1 MMSLHQPCDMG
12 IIAMLKVGYKMK
24 MLEILLNI
32 FDQEG
37 GYQLAAAERQK
48 QRAGCKGIHFGGKAT
63 IADAMEILNDTW
75 IVDASGDNSRYASK
89 KAVRQCWRKSD
100 ILPISW
106 KTAID
111 QELGSSSVAARDK
124 VLSDGDCTE
133 LCNLMQTL
141 MKRCSSE
148 NVNTRTIASG
158 LRDSFVDEGTMT
170 IDELHET
177 AQTWV
182 NIEENEF
189 VIAEEVIEALAD
201 LEAEKG
207 MSDDER
213 NVYNEEVEQ
222 QTEQARASPMDL
234 ETIPLPMD
242 AEMDAMFNSIKWRL
256 LDEKEEELV

>member
-1 MMSLHQPCDMG
+1 
-12 IIAMLKVGYKMK
+12 
-24 MLEILLNI
+24 
-32 FDQEG
+32 
-37 GYQLAAAERQK
+37 
-48 QRAGCKGIHFGGKAT
+48 
-63 IADAMEILNDTW
+63 
-75 IVDASGDNSRYASK
+75 
-89 KAVRQCWRKSD
+89 
-100 ILPISW
+100 
-106 KTAID
+106 
-111 QELGSSSVAARDK
+111 
-124 VLSDGDCTE
+124 
-133 LCNLMQTL
+133 

-148 NVNTRTIASG
+148 NVDTRTIASG

-242 AEMDAMFNSIKWRL
+242 AEMDAMFDSIKRHL
-256 LDEKEEELV
+256 LDEKEGERACPKTRDSGKPASSRQAGKRNIPRLKLWLLQT